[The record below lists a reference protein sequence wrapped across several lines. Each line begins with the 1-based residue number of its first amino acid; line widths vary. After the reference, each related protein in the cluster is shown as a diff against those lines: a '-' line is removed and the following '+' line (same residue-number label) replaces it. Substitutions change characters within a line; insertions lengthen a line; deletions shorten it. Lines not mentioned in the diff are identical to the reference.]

1 MYYELSDVEYE
12 MLKKVSSITNTD
24 YELKGNFIPIDSLV
38 NALDDMLVEY
48 NQKLEEIE
56 DMERDIED
64 NYRPVSLKEQY
75 GICEVEYL

>member
-1 MYYELSDVEYE
+1 
-12 MLKKVSSITNTD
+12 
-24 YELKGNFIPIDSLV
+24 
-38 NALDDMLVEY
+38 MLVEY

-75 GICEVEYL
+75 GICDEEFL